1 MCWLGQI
8 LNTTAQ
14 LQTGSLHLAGR
25 KALAAHDAQTV
36 TSYPVS
42 QYGRQAHT
50 NLRDEII
57 QYVNQSNTK
66 YPPLN

>member
-14 LQTGSLHLAGR
+14 LQMGSFRPAGR
-25 KALAAHDAQTV
+25 KGLAARGAQTV

-42 QYGRQAHT
+42 QNGQQAHT
-50 NLRDEII
+50 NLRDEIV
-57 QYVNQSNTK
+57 QYVNQSITK
-66 YPPLN
+66 YPPLI

>member
-14 LQTGSLHLAGR
+14 LQTGSLRPAGR
-25 KALAAHDAQTV
+25 KGLAARGAQTV

-42 QYGRQAHT
+42 QYGQQAHM
-50 NLRDEII
+50 NLRDEIV
-57 QYVNQSNTK
+57 QYVNQSITK
-66 YPPLN
+66 YPPLI